1 MLPSGVMETGAF
13 PSQKHFHS
21 RFSGGKLFGL
31 GSQEHQEHTK
41 KSEFSLNRRGRGSG
55 NCGAQ
60 AGVNFI

>member
-31 GSQEHQEHTK
+31 GSQARSVSGTGI
-41 KSEFSLNRRGRGSG
+41 FPTACPSLD
-55 NCGAQ
+55 
-60 AGVNFI
+60 